1 MSYNNSYFNASIQ
14 LPKGDG
20 VSFNSINGNSVVM
33 SASSNATATSYNLV
47 LPPTTGIAGQPI
59 LIDTIN
65 GNNVLL
71 KFSTLFTGPTGYT
84 GYTGY
89 TGDTGDT
96 GPTGNTGDTGPT
108 GDTGDTGST
117 GYTGDTGPTGYTG
130 LQGIPG
136 YASNTGATGDTGYT
150 GYTGYTGLTGYTG
163 YTGYTG
169 PTGYTGL
176 QGISGYASNTG
187 ATGDTGYT
195 GYTGPTGST
204 GYTGY
209 TGDTGYT
216 GYTGPTGATG
226 YTGYTGDTGPTG
238 YTGPTGPTGLTGYTG
253 PQGIAGIASNTGA
266 TGPAGLGSSVISVFT
281 NILSS
286 NQGLSGTPIQLGT
299 NVNITTTATGNIW
312 INATLNFT
320 NTSGGYDVI
329 VAYLKLNGI
338 NSSNVYINKDPS
350 TEPNPGYYSLTL
362 QQRTATPLSAGTYT
376 CNVWANVLNV
386 STDVNCNLVNVFALG
401 NLN

>member
-47 LPPTTGIAGQPI
+47 LPPTTGIAGQPM
-59 LIDTIN
+59 LIDTVN
-65 GNNVLL
+65 GTNVLL

-84 GYTGY
+84 GYTGP
-89 TGDTGDT
+89 TGDTGFT

-117 GYTGDTGPTGYTG
+117 GYTGV
-130 LQGIPG
+130 
-136 YASNTGATGDTGYT
+136 TGA
-150 GYTGYTGLTGYTG
+150 TGYTG

-216 GYTGPTGATG
+216 GYTGPTGATGATG